1 MIQTVPKMVRERG
14 FSLTELVV
22 VLFAGM
28 ILLSIGVPV
37 LDTTLDQ
44 YRVVLAA
51 QDVTTQLQFAR
62 MKAVSSN
69 ESFRV
74 NFPTGT
80 RDYRVETSTGDIV
93 AGPFTLPSGI
103 QWNTEDTGAGVTFPG
118 RYVVFT
124 PTGSVPASGNGATG
138 RAKLINQSGVRIDI
152 VVQVGGSVRVTPTY
166 KSSTAPF

>member
-1 MIQTVPKMVRERG
+1 MTRMIPRPAGERG

-37 LDTTLDQ
+37 LNTTLDQ

-51 QDVTTQLQFAR
+51 QSVTNQLQFAR

-69 ESFRV
+69 EAFRV
-74 NFPTGT
+74 SFPAGT
-80 RDYRVETSTGDIV
+80 NEYRVETSTGDIV
-93 AGPFTLPSGI
+93 TGPFTLPPGI
-103 QWNTEDTGAGVTFPG
+103 QWNTEDGGSGVTFPG
-118 RYVVFT
+118 RYVTFS
-124 PTGSVPASGNGATG
+124 PIGNVPASGNGATG
-138 RAKLINQSGVRIDI
+138 RAKLINLSGVRIDI
-152 VVQVGGSVRVTPTY
+152 VVQVGGSVRATPTY